1 MAPIPI
7 ETPQDPD
14 PALGYTERLAAG
26 DQAGFDGGPTMTL
39 RIPLAVVSMIA
50 MLASNTI
57 DVRACGDKFLRLG
70 RSMRQRAYASVHPT
84 AILVFVPAKAKA
96 SDLKD
101 FESTLKRAGH
111 RPTLVGDLD
120 TFSAAVATGRFEIVI
135 SALADAPRLKAHV
148 ASAPSPPQFLPIVPK
163 APRDIREQVDREYPF
178 SLKEYAPR
186 QNALA
191 VIDDAIDARLARVRA
206 HDAPAA
212 PSTPTERPSK

>member
-1 MAPIPI
+1 MP
-7 ETPQDPD
+7 
-14 PALGYTERLAAG
+14 
-26 DQAGFDGGPTMTL
+26 L
-39 RIPLAVVSMIA
+39 RVLFAVVSVMA

-57 DVRACGDKFLRLG
+57 ELRACGDKFLRLG

-101 FESTLKRAGH
+101 FESALKRAGH

-120 TFSAAVATGRFEIVI
+120 AFSAAVGTGRFEIVI
-135 SALADAPRLKAHV
+135 SALADAPLLKARV
-148 ASAPSPPQFLPIVPK
+148 ASAPLPPQLLPIVAK
-163 APRDIREQVDREYPF
+163 ASQEIREQIDREYPF

-191 VIDDAIDARLARVRA
+191 VIDDAMDARLARARA
-206 HDAPAA
+206 HDGPAS
-212 PSTPTERPSK
+212 STPTERLSK